1 MGDNDQLLLSLG
13 KLTGAVDAM
22 NESLSSRIA
31 DIRSDIQRLEA
42 AQNDRM
48 DRIETGLGERINHLE
63 NNIGKRV
70 DGLDSR
76 VAGLEAED
84 KRMIALTAKLAATG
98 GIVSAMLVAGAVELA
113 KRML

>member
-1 MGDNDQLLLSLG
+1 MGDNDQLLMSLG

-22 NESLSSRIA
+22 NDSLGARIA
-31 DIRSDIQRLEA
+31 DIRSDIARLEA
-42 AQNDRM
+42 AQNGRM
-48 DRIETGLGERINHLE
+48 DRIEAALGERINHLE
-63 NNIGKRV
+63 NNIEKRV

-76 VAGLEAED
+76 VSDLEAED

-113 KRML
+113 KRLL